1 MTSRR
6 AFVTVLLTL
15 PVAVRAQQAKMHR
28 IGYLLLTPFVDPPS
42 AERAAFLA
50 ELRKLGYAEDR
61 NLRIEYRSAEGN
73 REKLLILAK
82 ELVQARVDLIVAPS
96 TPAARAASQATRTIP
111 IVMIGI
117 GDAQRAKLVA
127 NLARPEANVTG
138 VTWLTS
144 ELVAKRFQLI
154 RETLP
159 RAARVALFFNP
170 DDAAAVEQVAISRE
184 AASRLRLQLVDYH
197 VAGAEQLVQALDR
210 LNRERPDALFAIA
223 DERMATY
230 RKIIA
235 DAALKERLPFFSQYR
250 GFTEVGGLMS
260 YAADLSDLFRRGA
273 TQVARLLQG
282 AKVADLPVEQPTR
295 FQLVLNVKTAKAL
308 GLKIPQSVMVL
319 TDELIE

>member
-6 AFVTVLLTL
+6 AFVTALLAL
-15 PVAVRAQQAKMHR
+15 PVAARAQQGKTHR
-28 IGYLLLTPFVDPPS
+28 IGYLLITPFVDPPS

-50 ELRKLGYAEDR
+50 ELRKLGYAEGR
-61 NLRIEYRSAEGN
+61 NLRIEYRSASGN
-73 REKLLILAK
+73 RQLLPALAK
-82 ELVQARVDLIVAPS
+82 ELVGANVELIVAPS
-96 TPAARAASQATRTIP
+96 TPAARAAAEATRTIP

-159 RAARVALFFNP
+159 RAARVALFWNP
-170 DDAAAVEQVAISRE
+170 EDAAAAEQVTIGRE
-184 AASRLRLQLVDYH
+184 AASRLRLELVDYH
-197 VAGAEQLVQALDR
+197 VAGPEQLLVALDR
-210 LNRERPDALFAIA
+210 LVRERPHALFAIA

-235 DAALKERLPFFSQYR
+235 DAALKERVPFFSQYR
-250 GFTEVGGLMS
+250 GFTEAGGLMS
-260 YAADLSDLFRRGA
+260 YAADLTDLFRRGA
-273 TQVARLLQG
+273 AHVARLLGG
-282 AKVADLPVEQPTR
+282 AKVADLPVELPSR
-295 FQLVLNVKTAKAL
+295 FQLVVNLKTAKAL
-308 GLKIPQSVMVL
+308 GLKIPHSVMVL
-319 TDELIE
+319 TDEVIE